1 MKWLEELFAGLM
13 GWQGGWTRRL
23 IALFAAIV
31 MLIGA
36 AGAESTAFADD
47 AQADGGTVAAEQ
59 AEATSDA
66 QDAIGGQAD
75 VDAPAVADET
85 SGTTD
90 VSAGVPASSAAV
102 DTASGAAGDNG
113 DAMLGNTEPANDGD
127 GGSADVSASGDAA
140 AVVDGGSANADG
152 AAAGPVRSAEPDD
165 SSDATHAGGNADVDD
180 ADADTADKTPDVD
193 DAKKADDADA
203 ADDDDSIDGHVMLQ
217 RFTYNRKTVRR
228 AAQTGTATPAHAKR
242 IAYNGNGKYTLN
254 LDVVGKNTRET
265 HEVTSKVEVVLVLD
279 TSGSMDRCMD
289 GRQVGRWESCPADN
303 PARLA
308 ALKTAANSFIDAT
321 GDINKTIA
329 NDNDKVRIGI
339 ARFGRNSDTVNELTS
354 NTGNLRTSVN
364 GLTADGAT
372 PADQGM
378 KAAQEI
384 LQRARDGAK
393 RIVIFF
399 TDGVPTTQ
407 NTFDRGVANRAVQ
420 TARTL
425 KSAGALIYSIGIF
438 DGANPEQTR
447 FENTEK
453 DNANQFMH
461 AISSNYPNAAGYPA
475 GSWGNG
481 GNAGYYKATNSA
493 DDLKRIFDDIQQEIT
508 TGSAYSAVNITDEL
522 STYAQVDGVTCNTS
536 DKRTIDGT
544 TYHRVTGGAT
554 LTATNLPAGVAQP
567 KDGSDYTLWHS
578 DGGANGQDIIRAE
591 FATDYELAHD
601 ATYTLSYGIVPTDA
615 AYSRVDMIAGGIAYN
630 ATGDADTGA
639 TSAGKPGF
647 RSNAKAQVCYSFD
660 GQTGCADYPHPVLQ
674 VPSAD
679 VTVTKHWE
687 GGQPADGTALHI
699 DLISEGASRHG
710 KDLSADDDW
719 TYTFRSVM
727 PDDYTVTEGAADGY
741 HAKNGISSQLLNITK
756 ADMWA
761 AFDQGRTA
769 TYTVDFTNVRDT
781 VALAAGI
788 PVSKTV
794 LDADYADDFDFE
806 LTDATSAAQ
815 REANTGTLA
824 AGMADGMQTT
834 AIGDLKD
841 GKAKEARFDKDSAG
855 DRLTFATPLDGGAD
869 TYTFAVKER
878 QPQSRTG
885 WRFDRSEYHVTVTV
899 ARNASGVFEARVT
912 RIVQVKDMNGRD
924 IADDDRQDVPVAAF
938 TNRYQA
944 VSALPLSGTT
954 DGRRWTIVIGGTVLA
969 LLIAGMAG
977 ITISGRRRPQ

>member
-66 QDAIGGQAD
+66 QDATGGQAD
-75 VDAPAVADET
+75 VDASIVADGT

-90 VSAGVPASSAAV
+90 VSTGVPASSAAV
-102 DTASGAAGDNG
+102 DTASGTAGDNG
-113 DAMLGNTEPANDGD
+113 DAIPGTTEPANDGD
-127 GGSADVSASGDAA
+127 GGATDVSASGGGPTDAGVA
-140 AVVDGGSANADG
+140 ADG
-152 AAAGPVRSAEPDD
+152 PVQSTAPDD
-165 SSDATHAGGNADVDD
+165 SSDATHAGADADD
-180 ADADTADKTPDVD
+180 TDADTADKTPHAD

-228 AAQTGTATPAHAKR
+228 AAQAGTATPAHAKR
-242 IAYNGNGKYTLN
+242 ISYDGKGKYTLN

-265 HEVTSKVEVVLVLD
+265 HEVTSKIEVVLVLD
-279 TSGSMDRCMD
+279 TSGSMNDCMD
-289 GRQVGRWESCPADN
+289 GREVGRWESCPADN

-339 ARFGRNSDTVNELTS
+339 ARFGENSGTVNELTS

-372 PADQGM
+372 PANQGM
-378 KAAQEI
+378 RAAQEI

-399 TDGVPTTQ
+399 TDGVPTTR
-407 NTFDRGVANRAVQ
+407 NTFDWDVANNAVQ

-425 KSAGALIYSIGIF
+425 KTAGALIYSIGIF
-438 DGANPEQTR
+438 AGANPELTR
-447 FENTEK
+447 FGNGESGK
-453 DNANQFMH
+453 ANQFMH
-461 AISSNYPNAAGYPA
+461 AISSNYPNATGYSKENW
-475 GSWGNG
+475 GSGS
-481 GNAGYYKATNSA
+481 NAGYYKATNSA

-508 TGSAYSAVNITDEL
+508 TGSAYSAVSITDEL
-522 STYAQVDGVTCNTS
+522 SAYAQIDGVTCNTS

-591 FATDYELAHD
+591 FAADYELAHD

-647 RSNAKAQVCYSFD
+647 QSNAKAQVCYSFD

-687 GGQPADGTALHI
+687 GGQPADGTALRI
-699 DLISEGASRHG
+699 DLISEGASRYG

-719 TYTFRSVM
+719 TYTFRSVI
-727 PDDYTVTEGAADGY
+727 PGDYTVTEGAADGY
-741 HAKNGISSQLLNITK
+741 HAKDGLPSRPLNITK

-769 TYTVDFTNVRDT
+769 AYAIDFTNVRDT
-781 VALAAGI
+781 VALADGI

-794 LDADYADDFDFE
+794 LGADYADDFDFE

-824 AGMADGMQTT
+824 AGMADGMQATT
-834 AIGDLKD
+834 IGDLKD
-841 GKAKEARFDKDSAG
+841 GEAKEARFDKDSAG
-855 DRLTFATPLDGGAD
+855 DRLTFATPLDGNAD
-869 TYTFAVKER
+869 TYTFAVRER

-924 IADDDRQDVPVAAF
+924 IADDDRQDVPTAAF

-954 DGRRWTIVIGGTVLA
+954 DGRRWAIVIGGTVLA